1 MIYVTFSVSPNSK
14 SVSPNLKM
22 CHSIFH
28 IKKIIQKIVMIDSNL
43 KANITTVLST
53 YLIPILVGY
62 GFSTETSN
70 ALVGVIVALIIIGF
84 NMLNEMYIS
93 KHLTRELPDIE
104 DDCEVDYG
112 PDTEIS

>member
-1 MIYVTFSVSPNSK
+1 
-14 SVSPNLKM
+14 
-22 CHSIFH
+22 
-28 IKKIIQKIVMIDSNL
+28 MIDSNL

-70 ALVGVIVALIIIGF
+70 ALVGVIVALVIIGF

-93 KHLTRELPDIE
+93 KHLTRELPTDDDVLE
-104 DDCEVDYG
+104 DDEEYG
-112 PDTEIS
+112 SDSEIS

>member
-1 MIYVTFSVSPNSK
+1 
-14 SVSPNLKM
+14 
-22 CHSIFH
+22 
-28 IKKIIQKIVMIDSNL
+28 MIDSNL

-70 ALVGVIVALIIIGF
+70 ALVGVIVALVIIGF

-93 KHLTRELPDIE
+93 KHLTKELPDIE
-104 DDCEVDYG
+104 EDCEVDYG